1 MDIAGKR
8 VLLTGATGGIGRAI
22 AQSLAAKGA
31 SVVVSSRK
39 EEELDTL
46 VSSLSGG
53 DHSKIVSDLAEDG
66 AAEALA
72 AAAVADGP
80 IDLLVANAALPG
92 SGRLDELSTEHVT
105 RALRVNLES
114 PILLARMLAPGM
126 RDRGSGHLVFIAS
139 LAGKAASPRASIYNA
154 TKFGLRGFSLG
165 LREDYVGSGVG
176 VSVVLPG
183 FIRDAGMFADSEA
196 KIPSG
201 LGTSTPEE
209 VAAGVAKAVERNKAE
224 VQVAPAQQRALVGF
238 AHIFPS
244 FAARAQRGAGT
255 KIAED
260 LARGQTDKR

>member
-31 SVVVSSRK
+31 SVVVSSRE

-53 DHSKIVSDLAEDG
+53 ARSKIVSDLAEDG

-126 RDRGSGHLVFIAS
+126 RDRGS
-139 LAGKAASPRASIYNA
+139 
-154 TKFGLRGFSLG
+154 
-165 LREDYVGSGVG
+165 
-176 VSVVLPG
+176 
-183 FIRDAGMFADSEA
+183 
-196 KIPSG
+196 
-201 LGTSTPEE
+201 
-209 VAAGVAKAVERNKAE
+209 
-224 VQVAPAQQRALVGF
+224 
-238 AHIFPS
+238 
-244 FAARAQRGAGT
+244 
-255 KIAED
+255 
-260 LARGQTDKR
+260 